1 MLGFGG
7 SASWKRPPFWCWW
20 VCSCCSRRLVSR
32 RVRSTLGLRC
42 GGGGGTLA
50 PADSGGTVRR
60 VTGESESPSQGAD
73 PRRLRGGGGGGA
85 LPSSLAGD
93 ERDSVDVQPLVRPPT
108 PGLLWES
115 LSPRPERRALTGA
128 RRRLCP
134 LSISSTYLRKSRS
147 SWKPYGVWTE

>member
-1 MLGFGG
+1 MGG
-7 SASWKRPPFWCWW
+7 SPSWNRPPFWCWW
-20 VCSCCSRRLVSR
+20 LCSCCNRRLVSSK
-32 RVRSTLGLRC
+32 VRSTRGLRC

-50 PADSGGTVRR
+50 PVDNGGALRM
-60 VTGESESPSQGAD
+60 VTGEIESPSHGAD
-73 PRRLRGGGGGGA
+73 PSRLRGGGGGGA

-93 ERDSVDVQPLVRPPT
+93 ARDSVEVQPLVRPPT
-108 PGLLWES
+108 LGLLWES
-115 LSPRPERRALTGA
+115 LSPRPERREETGA

>member
-1 MLGFGG
+1 M
-7 SASWKRPPFWCWW
+7 APADK
-20 VCSCCSRRLVSR
+20 
-32 RVRSTLGLRC
+32 
-42 GGGGGTLA
+42 GGTL
-50 PADSGGTVRR
+50 RR
-60 VTGESESPSQGAD
+60 VIGERESPSQGAE
-73 PRRLRGGGGGGA
+73 PRRLRGGGGGEA

-93 ERDSVDVQPLVRPPT
+93 ARDSVDVQPPVRPPT

-115 LSPRPERRALTGA
+115 LSPLPGRREPTGA

>member
-1 MLGFGG
+1 MGG
-7 SASWKRPPFWCWW
+7 SASWKRPPFCCPC

-32 RVRSTLGLRC
+32 RVRSTRGLRC

-50 PADSGGTVRR
+50 PAVRGGTFRR
-60 VTGESESPSQGAD
+60 VTGERQSPSHGAD
-73 PRRLRGGGGGGA
+73 PRRFRGGGGGGA

-93 ERDSVDVQPLVRPPT
+93 DRDSVDVHPLVRPPT
-108 PGLLWES
+108 LGLLWES
-115 LSPRPERRALTGA
+115 LTPRPERRELTGA

-147 SWKPYGVWTE
+147 S